1 MEASERP
8 FDPKKLPSRSHQ
20 VPDLKDAVEGW
31 RAWRVAKAL
40 PKFGVAPKLYSATH
54 GDYYWT
60 PRKAAEA
67 ECAHCSTH
75 VITLPDGTVTNDVP
89 GEFCSCG
96 FYSAKDRE
104 HLMSM
109 SYHRY
114 DGDGEFG
121 QFTVIGQVANWGKVV
136 EGSQGW
142 RSQFSYP
149 KFIYVP
155 YEAHHLAKP
164 ISVAYGVPVKLENF
178 LQPGYAEV

>member
-1 MEASERP
+1 MTEFP

-31 RAWRVAKAL
+31 RAWRVASAL

-67 ECAHCSTH
+67 ECERCGGR

-96 FYSAKDRE
+96 FYSAKDVD

-109 SYHRY
+109 HYHQY
-114 DGDGEFG
+114 DAEIGE
-121 QFTVIGQVANWGKVV
+121 FTVIGQVANWGKVV

-149 KFIYVP
+149 KRIFVP
-155 YEAHHLAKP
+155 FEAHHLAKP
-164 ISVAYGVPVKLENF
+164 IAAAYGVPTTLRNF
-178 LQPGYAEV
+178 LKPGYAEV